1 MNCCLH
7 IRYQA
12 FEKIPKDSVLFR
24 TLQTKVNARGK
35 FTYISV
41 EKNSTIVSQRLPSNP
56 VGQSHRREPSMLK
69 HVPRSQGLY
78 AHVLPIALHLALVPL
93 LYNG

>member
-7 IRYQA
+7 LRYQV

-24 TLQTKVNARGK
+24 TLQTKVNATGK
-35 FTYISV
+35 ITYVSLN
-41 EKNSTIVSQRLPSNP
+41 KNSIPVSQRLPSNP
-56 VGQSHRREPSMLK
+56 VGESHRREPSMLK
-69 HVPRSQGLY
+69 HVPRSQDLY
-78 AHVLPIALHLALVPL
+78 AHVLPIVLHLVLVLL

>member
-7 IRYQA
+7 LRYQA

-24 TLQTKVNARGK
+24 TLQTKVSARGM
-35 FTYISV
+35 FTNISV
-41 EKNSTIVSQRLPSNP
+41 NKNSIPVSQRLPSNP
-56 VGQSHRREPSMLK
+56 VGQPRELSMLK